1 MYVKM
6 ENDKKIYSDGFK
18 FWGCE
23 ISKYG
28 RDNGRLDYYTM
39 VKALTYD
46 NYIMNNSIISVLD
59 DFELFNGSDYD
70 DETGEYY
77 DVYQYF
83 IIDEQGANNLAK
95 FTDEIIYYSER
106 ADLYLLG
113 VTHWGTS
120 WDYVLT
126 GYEIVNE
133 K

>member
-6 ENDKKIYSDGFK
+6 ENDKHVYTDGFK
-18 FWGCE
+18 FWGYE

-28 RDNGRLDYYTM
+28 RDNGRLDYHTM
-39 VKALTYD
+39 INALTYN
-46 NYIMNNSIISVLD
+46 NYILNNSIISVLD
-59 DFELFNGSDYD
+59 DFELFNGTDYN
-70 DETGEYY
+70 DEADEYSE
-77 DVYQYF
+77 VFQYF

-126 GYEIVNE
+126 GYEIVGE
-133 K
+133 